1 MRVGHT
7 QETNAVSRV
16 RGGREEGLVEE
27 GQGGGNRRIIKGQ
40 RTRSIKGR
48 DKNPRESRDVAIRS

>member
-16 RGGREEGLVEE
+16 RGGREEGLVE